1 MTVTGVREVT
11 LITHALTR
19 LLCHIEAFSGDEEA
33 EKLWGQLL
41 QNLLALASANHNEIF
56 YAAEDPLFF
65 MAYSLDEVASSK
77 QHHGRFVQIMVE
89 TLNDTSKAYLNHL
102 WTLYEI
108 SRNPKP

>member
-102 WTLYEI
+102 WTLYEM
-108 SRNPKP
+108 